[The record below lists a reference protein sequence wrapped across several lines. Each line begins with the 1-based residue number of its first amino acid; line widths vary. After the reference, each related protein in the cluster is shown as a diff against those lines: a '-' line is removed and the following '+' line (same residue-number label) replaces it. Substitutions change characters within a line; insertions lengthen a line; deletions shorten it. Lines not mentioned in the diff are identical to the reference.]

1 MISLYQ
7 EERLKEKKTYPKM
20 REIGVFIRK
29 FSREHGYAPSYRD
42 LQEGCDISSTSV
54 VQFYLNKMRGEGL
67 LFYSN
72 GVSRTVRL
80 TDDGK
85 RIFNV

>member
-1 MISLYQ
+1 MISVYQ

-20 REIGVFIRK
+20 REIGVFVRK

-67 LFYSN
+67 LFYAN

-85 RIFNV
+85 KILNA

>member
-1 MISLYQ
+1 MISVYQ
-7 EERLKEKKTYPKM
+7 EERLKEMRTYPKM

-42 LQEGCDISSTSV
+42 LQEGCNISSTSV

-67 LFYSN
+67 LFYAN

-85 RIFNV
+85 KILNA

>member
-29 FSREHGYAPSYRD
+29 FSREHGFAPSYRD

-54 VQFYLNKMRGEGL
+54 VQLYLNKMRGQGL
-67 LFYSN
+67 LFYAN